1 MKNVLLIICA
11 GVLFSACKKDKFTT
25 EPKISFENISPNY
38 FSSEFNTSLYKESA
52 PKLIL
57 KVTDAEGDF
66 GSTDITDSSMIYI
79 KNLLSNKLDSTEFP
93 DLTRAPKKDFSAEV
107 SINLFDFLVCVDPGP
122 ARPRIDTTYFEVY
135 IMDAK
140 KHKSNVITTPK
151 PVYYE
156 CK

>member
-1 MKNVLLIICA
+1 MKNVLLVICA

-25 EPKISFENISPNY
+25 TPQIKFVDISPNY

-52 PKLIL
+52 PKLII

-66 GSTDITDSSMIYI
+66 GSVDITDSSMIYI
-79 KNLLSNKLDSTEFP
+79 KNLLSNSLDSTEFP

-107 SINLFDFLVCVDPGP
+107 SINLFDYLECISPGP
-122 ARPRIDTTYFEVY
+122 PTPRIDTTFFEVY
-135 IMDAK
+135 IVDAK
-140 KHKSNVITTPK
+140 KNKSNVITTPR

>member
-1 MKNVLLIICA
+1 MQKIALIVCVALLLA
-11 GVLFSACKKDKFTT
+11 ACKKDKFTT
-25 EPKISFENISPNY
+25 EPQIEFKSINPNY
-38 FSSEFNTSLYKESA
+38 FSSEFNTIIYKESA
-52 PKLIL
+52 PRLTI

-66 GSTDITDSSMIYI
+66 GSTSLTDSSMIYI
-79 KNLLSNKLDSTEFP
+79 KNLLSNNLDSMRFP

-107 SINLFDFLVCVDPGP
+107 EINLFDYLECLEPGP

-135 IMDAK
+135 ITDAA
-140 KHKSNVITTPK
+140 KHKSNTVTTPV